1 MGIFISHINE
11 EAEIASVLKE
21 WIEKTFLG
29 QWTVFVSSDSKDIPV
44 GSKWLDQID
53 SALEKSKLLIVLCS
67 SKSISRAWINFEA
80 GCGWIKRIPIIPVC
94 YSGMNKEN
102 LPVPISM
109 FQGINT
115 NEKDFS
121 NKLLNSIARHLDIK
135 QKSQI
140 DTEAFNKAILKAISS
155 VSKAEQ
161 NAIGKT
167 SNRSENANVIQYRE
181 IEILKKLAEAG
192 DRRLTAEQLADALK
206 IPLQKA
212 KYYLTKMVEK
222 EFVHDL
228 IAIDTPTTYTL
239 DQAGREYLI
248 ENDLL

>member
-21 WIEKTFLG
+21 WIENTFLG
-29 QWTVFVSSDSKDIPV
+29 QWTVFVSSDSKDIPA

-67 SKSISRAWINFEA
+67 SKSISRPWINFEA
-80 GCGWIKRIPIIPVC
+80 GCGWIKKIPIIPIC
-94 YSGMNKEN
+94 YSGMTKKS
-102 LPVPISM
+102 LPAPLSM
-109 FQGINT
+109 LQGINT
-115 NEKDFS
+115 HEKDFS
-121 NKLLNSIARHLDIK
+121 TKLLNSIASHLGVKRIP
-135 QKSQI
+135 QI
-140 DTEAFNKAILKAISS
+140 DAEAFNNAILKAISS
-155 VSKAEQ
+155 VATAEQ
-161 NAIGKT
+161 NSIVKT
-167 SNRSENANVIQYRE
+167 TNRSENVNKLQETE

-192 DRRLTAEQLADALK
+192 DRRFTADQLASMLN
-206 IPLQKA
+206 ISLQKA

-222 EFVHDL
+222 EFIHDL
-228 IAIDTPTTYTL
+228 LAIGSPATYTL